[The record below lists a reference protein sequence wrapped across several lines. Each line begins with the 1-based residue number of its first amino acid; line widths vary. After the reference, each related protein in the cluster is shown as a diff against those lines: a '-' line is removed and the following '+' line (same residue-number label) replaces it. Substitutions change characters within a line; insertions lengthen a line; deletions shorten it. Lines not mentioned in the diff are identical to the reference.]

1 MLSCRVHGT
10 RCKPAYQFAIQHQT
24 TQCVQWQTNKMSVS
38 VMQAGVTCTNF
49 SNYTAWKWQLEKKK
63 KKKWARGLMHMH
75 MLDARR
81 AYHRTDPS
89 GVGLKWP

>member
-1 MLSCRVHGT
+1 M
-10 RCKPAYQFAIQHQT
+10 YY
-24 TQCVQWQTNKMSVS
+24 SVS

-49 SNYTAWKWQLEKKK
+49 SNYTAWKWQLEKKNHDLVHVHEPIC
-63 KKKWARGLMHMH
+63 GLMHMH
-75 MLDARR
+75 MLDACR